1 MILNFGE
8 QTLVYLSGILIAL
21 ILRPLARKTCLSY
34 PALLVMLSAGLTL
47 IAKRSG
53 FDIRFHSEYFKIIV
67 EYLFLPTLIFQLACA
82 ISLKDFTQYFGP
94 IIFLGIGGVALG
106 FIAIALISYH
116 WGFPNNG
123 LLASIVASLLA
134 GISATAL
141 IDTLNKHH
149 IKNTAIKA
157 LLRWEALLSSI
168 LAISIFNILLGYIS
182 SDYGSASINDWVVR
196 YFQEMGGGILI
207 GLVVG
212 SLSLAILMLDDDP
225 GVQTFVTIASVYF
238 AFVLSQNILQVS
250 GVVAVATQGL
260 LYHHL
265 AKPLNSART
274 RNFIGQFWNMSNL
287 VAYTCSFLLVGLML
301 DWSAIMANR
310 ITILLL
316 VTSVILI
323 RMFMIYILLPGWRWV
338 IPQAEFPPVWRSIL
352 FWGGTRGAIPV
363 VLALTL
369 PDHFP
374 QVATIQAIIYGV
386 TTLGLLGQI
395 PLSCWRAHRM
405 HRINTMKLPYGG
417 PSDH

>member
-34 PALLVMLSAGLTL
+34 PALLVILSAGLTL
-47 IAKRSG
+47 IASHSG
-53 FDIRFHSEYFKIIV
+53 FDIRFHSEYFKTVV
-67 EYLFLPTLIFQLACA
+67 EYLFLPTLIFQLAYA
-82 ISLKDFTQYFGP
+82 ISLKDFTQYLGA
-94 IIFLGIGGVALG
+94 IIFLGVFGMGLG
-106 FIAIALISYH
+106 FIIIAMISRH
-116 WGFPNNG
+116 WSFPGNG

-149 IKNTAIKA
+149 IKNTAIKS

-168 LAISIFNILLGYIS
+168 LAISIFNILVGYIS
-182 SDYGSASINDWVVR
+182 SDYSSASINDWVVK
-196 YFQEMGGGILI
+196 YFQEMGGGVLI

-225 GVQTFVTIASVYF
+225 GVQTFITIASVYF
-238 AFVLSQNILQVS
+238 AFVLSQNLLQVS

-265 AKPLNSART
+265 ARPLNSART
-274 RNFIGQFWNMSNL
+274 RNFLGRFWNMSNL
-287 VAYTCSFLLVGLML
+287 VVYTCSFLLVGLMI
-301 DWSAIMANR
+301 DWSAIVANYM
-310 ITILLL
+310 IILLL
-316 VTSVILI
+316 FISIILI
-323 RMFMIYILLPGWRWV
+323 RMLMIYAFLPGWRRV
-338 IPQAEFPPVWRSIL
+338 IPQTEFPPAWRSIL

-363 VLALTL
+363 ILALTL
-369 PDHFP
+369 PNHFP
-374 QVATIQAIIYGV
+374 QAATIQAIIYGV

-405 HRINTMKLPYGG
+405 HQMRTVK
-417 PSDH
+417 